1 MFSLPYTEACI
12 REILRYETLVP
23 TNVAHTA
30 MTDTEFA
37 GYSIPKG
44 TLVFTIMD
52 AAMHDPN
59 AWDNPNEF
67 RPERFLNSDGQLCLS
82 KDISVPFGA
91 GKRLC
96 AGETFARNMLFLSAA
111 SILQAFTIRLPEG
124 EKPIKFSDNMTGLIR
139 TPKDHWIELAAR

>member
-12 REILRYETLVP
+12 REILRYETLVS

-44 TLVFTIMD
+44 TLVFTIMHS
-52 AAMHDPN
+52 AMHDPN

-67 RPERFLNSDGQLCLS
+67 RPERFLNSSGKLCLN

-111 SILQAFTIRLPEG
+111 SILQAFTIRMPAG
-124 EKPIKFSDNMTGLIR
+124 KKPIKFSDNMTGLIR
-139 TPKDHWIELAAR
+139 TPKDHWIELTAR